1 MAGETSEQAFST
13 SDISFEELIKRFAK
27 DEQVQAQWQ
36 RLVELLDLS
45 VPQPDFALIQLLSDM
60 RQATQLFKLLGTFR
74 NASMHGIEGEK
85 NRAEKNQ
92 VTLRIGILEDPLTA
106 QNLSAIITA
115 ITDLH
120 ARCWFIQQKR
130 LSDLMDYAQTRDPR
144 FVKEAN
150 LRVGAMS
157 HNSPVVIDL
166 LVNAGTITG
175 GVATLVLA
183 MTKAIDAVAQTPLRF
198 RAAKLK
204 NEREVLDQKIAAEK
218 AETEKRTLDQE
229 RQIAAQKAQIELE
242 KQQLELDRQRFEL
255 QKDRVNVVIEIATTT
270 FNQLQVDIDAGQR
283 EMIIHSLVPPLLQL
297 ASADAIVTTLP
308 ATLPNEENKESS
320 ENK

>member
-1 MAGETSEQAFST
+1 M
-13 SDISFEELIKRFAK
+13 LR
-27 DEQVQAQWQ
+27 VQ
-36 RLVELLDLS
+36 
-45 VPQPDFALIQLLSDM
+45 
-60 RQATQLFKLLGTFR
+60 
-74 NASMHGIEGEK
+74 
-85 NRAEKNQ
+85 
-92 VTLRIGILEDPLTA
+92 ILEEPLTA

-157 HNSPVVIDL
+157 HNSPAIIDL

-183 MTKAIDAVAQTPLRF
+183 MTKAIDAVAQTSLRF
-198 RAAKLK
+198 RAAELK

-218 AETEKRTLDQE
+218 ADAEKRTLDQE

-270 FNQLQVDIDAGQR
+270 FNQLQVDIDIGQR

-297 ASADAIVTTLP
+297 ASAEAKVTTLP
-308 ATLPNEENKESS
+308 ATLPNEANKESA